1 MLVDQVVIDAEF
13 GRKDNGSISHN
24 CDQKELEP
32 HDARTDPQTK
42 LSSPVSQIL
51 VVKTK
56 KKINK
61 SSTNFNS
68 TDINVNIGR
77 TP

>member
-1 MLVDQVVIDAEF
+1 VVIDAEF

-32 HDARTDPQTK
+32 HDGRTDAQTK
-42 LSSPVSQIL
+42 ISSPVSQIL

-56 KKINK
+56 NK
-61 SSTNFNS
+61 N
-68 TDINVNIGR
+68 
-77 TP
+77 

>member
-13 GRKDNGSISHN
+13 GRNDNGSISHN

-32 HDARTDPQTK
+32 HDARTDPRTK

-51 VVKTK
+51 A
-56 KKINK
+56 IGL
-61 SSTNFNS
+61 
-68 TDINVNIGR
+68 NILHQYYILHPLLR
-77 TP
+77 